1 MNTRREMIVEIEDW
15 PLTEPFVISR
25 ATNLSAIVVV
35 VRLKEGDAQGCGE
48 STPYDRYGETPESVV
63 RSIEACRDAIEN
75 GAEISAA
82 ALGLRGAAANAVD
95 CAGVDLE
102 CKKNATPAWRLLK
115 QEAQKPLLTTQTIS
129 LGSPE
134 KMAAAAAKWTSFSL
148 LKLKLGAGDGDIER
162 VEAVRHA
169 RPDVRLIC
177 DANEGWTVDQLCK
190 NADAL
195 ARLGMEMVEQP
206 CPASADEGLRNLKL
220 PVAICAD
227 EACHVAA
234 DVEGLV
240 GKYDLVNIKLDKA
253 GGITGSLELAA
264 AAKRHNMGIMVGCML
279 GTSLAMA
286 PGVIA
291 GQHAK
296 YVDLDGP
303 LALSRDRAPSMVF
316 RDGHIYPAPT
326 ALWG

>member
-1 MNTRREMIVEIEDW
+1 MNKRREMKVEIEDW

-25 ATNLSAIVVV
+25 ATDLSAFVVV
-35 VRLKEGDAQGCGE
+35 VRLREGDVQGWGE
-48 STPYDRYGETPESVV
+48 STPYDRYDETPESVV
-63 RSIEACRDAIEN
+63 RNIEACRDAIES

-95 CAGVDLE
+95 CAAVDLE
-102 CKKNATPAWRLLK
+102 CKKTAMPAWRLLK
-115 QEAQKPLLTTQTIS
+115 QDPPKPLLTTQTIS

-134 KMAAAAAKWTSFSL
+134 KMAAAAAKWMSFSL

-162 VEAVRHA
+162 VEAVRRA
-169 RPDVRLIC
+169 RPDARLIC
-177 DANEGWTVDQLCK
+177 DTNEGWTIEQLGSY
-190 NADAL
+190 ADAL
-195 ARLGMEMVEQP
+195 ARLGMEMIEQP
-206 CPASADEGLRNLKL
+206 CPAGADEGLRNLKL
-220 PVAICAD
+220 PVEICAD

-234 DVEGLV
+234 DVERLV

-253 GGITGSLELAA
+253 GGVTGSLELAA
-264 AAKRHNMGIMVGCML
+264 AAKQRGMGIMVGCML

-303 LALSRDRAPSMVF
+303 LALSRDRSPSMTY
-316 RDGHIYPAPT
+316 RDGYVYPAPAT
-326 ALWG
+326 LWG